1 MCIGIL
7 KIVKNEFGI
16 YGTLRNISY
25 TGNYKP
31 QPLLNKRDNNFARL
45 LFAITR
51 NKAFEKNIIGIV
63 GIKFII
69 KCRKKRRQLD
79 ILQYK
84 ISNMITKT
92 NAGRS
97 LETFRKMYY
106 LVEMYLNN

>member
-1 MCIGIL
+1 M
-7 KIVKNEFGI
+7 KNEFGI
-16 YGTLRNISY
+16 YETLRNISS

-31 QPLLNKRDNNFARL
+31 QPILNKRDNNFARL

-84 ISNMITKT
+84 IRNMITKT
-92 NAGRS
+92 SDAGRS
-97 LETFRKMYY
+97 LETFRKMY
-106 LVEMYLNN
+106 

>member
-1 MCIGIL
+1 M
-7 KIVKNEFGI
+7 KNEFGI

-84 ISNMITKT
+84 IRNMITKT
-92 NAGRS
+92 SEAMRGGLLKL
-97 LETFRKMYY
+97 LEKCTTLLKCI
-106 LVEMYLNN
+106 

>member
-1 MCIGIL
+1 M
-7 KIVKNEFGI
+7 KNEFGI

-92 NAGRS
+92 SEAHS
-97 LETFRKMYY
+97 
-106 LVEMYLNN
+106 

>member
-1 MCIGIL
+1 M
-7 KIVKNEFGI
+7 KNEFGI

-51 NKAFEKNIIGIV
+51 NKAFEKNNIGMV
-63 GIKFII
+63 GIKFIF
-69 KCRKKRRQLD
+69 KCR
-79 ILQYK
+79 ILEK
-84 ISNMITKT
+84 C
-92 NAGRS
+92 AG
-97 LETFRKMYY
+97 